1 MELST
6 SEFGVILSVDTLKQY
21 PQTPL
26 GGGGGG
32 CGGCGGCSGSGGSG
46 GSAANKNTV
55 PVVNRIFDSQYV

>member
-1 MELST
+1 MKLST

-26 GGGGGG
+26 GGGGG

-46 GSAANKNTV
+46 GSSAANKNTV
-55 PVVNRIFDSQYV
+55 PVVNRIFD